1 MGPSLLRGSFLLLLK
16 VISDRLVPMLTA
28 FPEELQGQA
37 DELAVR
43 RLLRFLP
50 VLALFVLGMG
60 MLLHFLPE
68 HFRFVHPMRQ
78 WSFHINEIVLF
89 RIYKAELVT
98 FGLWMLMTWGA
109 CRFVLNRPA
118 LHRATLNTVHGLL
131 LLQCGFSVVIEQQQG
146 MGGSF
151 DVAIGCF
158 VVPSIFAVSEKQ
170 FRWTTVVFLIG
181 VCVPLAM
188 LTDDVVRFLAFAV
201 KSVFLAGLAML
212 LQHRIHVIG
221 RQVYR
226 MIQEL
231 QERNIELAEKATCDP
246 LTGLANR
253 RAFDVRYQ
261 EEWTRARRYQQHF
274 SLVSMDIDFFKRV
287 NDTYGHDAGDRVL
300 SAVGLLL
307 REDARPSDYASRMG
321 GEEFLL
327 LLPGTDVG
335 EAKAVAERLRQG
347 VSSLV
352 LGDEFRE
359 PVTASFG
366 IASSEEIEDSDGEH
380 DLLRLVDRRLYAA
393 KHGGRNRVV
402 CPMVYKFRML

>member
-1 MGPSLLRGSFLLLLK
+1 
-16 VISDRLVPMLTA
+16 MLTA

-50 VLALFVLGMG
+50 ILALFVLGMG
-60 MLLHFLPE
+60 TLLHFLPE
-68 HFRFVHPMRQ
+68 HFRFAHPMQQ
-78 WSFHINEIVLF
+78 WSFRIDEALLF
-89 RIYKAELVT
+89 RIYKAELVA
-98 FGLWMLMTWGA
+98 FGLWMLVTWGA

-118 LHRATLNTVHGLL
+118 FHRTTLNVVHGLFL
-131 LLQCGFSVVIEQQQG
+131 VQCGFSVIIEQQQG
-146 MGGSF
+146 MGGIF

-158 VVPSIFAVSEKQ
+158 VVPSIFAVSERR
-170 FRWTTVVFLIG
+170 FRWTTVVFLAC
-181 VCVPLAM
+181 VCVPLA
-188 LTDDVVRFLAFAV
+188 LFTEDLVRFLAFAV

-231 QERNIELAEKATCDP
+231 QERNAELAQKASCDP

-253 RAFDVRYQ
+253 RAFDSRYQ
-261 EEWTRARRYQQHF
+261 EEWARARRYRQHF
-274 SLVSMDIDFFKRV
+274 SVVSMDIDFFKRI

-300 SAVGLLL
+300 SAVGGLL
-307 REDARPSDYASRMG
+307 RSGSRPSDYAARMG

-327 LLPGTDVG
+327 LLPGTSVE
-335 EAKAVAERLRQG
+335 EAKVVAERLREG
-347 VSSLV
+347 MAMLE
-352 LGDEFRE
+352 LGEELRS

-366 IASSEEIEDSDGEH
+366 VATSEEIEDPDGEH
-380 DLLRLVDRRLYAA
+380 SLLRLADRRLYAA
-393 KHGGRNRVV
+393 KHNGRNRVV
-402 CPMVYKFRML
+402 CPLVYSFGMS